1 MTKVSKGVI
10 ALAALAAAAVV
21 LTGCAGS
28 GGSSASPSSSEWD
41 GEQIASAVIALP
53 AQTTSFDPTK
63 SASATDRV
71 AAALMFTA
79 LYLQKKD
86 GTVEPGLADG
96 PAVFNDDLTEAT
108 VKMKAANFS
117 DGSPITANDV
127 VATIEREQSVEDS
140 VIASTT
146 GKIKTVEAI
155 DDSTVKFTFV
165 SPYPSFEGVAGLL
178 SIYPAAELTDP
189 DAYYEA
195 PTVTS
200 GQYTITGGWASNKL
214 ELDANPE
221 FWGGDPAVE
230 KITFQV
236 LADGNSALSQLQSGQ
251 IDFAGDLAPS
261 YIGQV
266 TDTPGLRVE
275 VSQVFGFFD
284 LRLRNDHAP
293 FDDANVRKAVNAALD
308 RTQIVS
314 SIWGEYNT
322 PQSGF
327 WPVGME
333 GNDPDK
339 SVKQD
344 LEGAKELLK
353 GTACE
358 SGCTVDMIYSDQDFA
373 FSQQL
378 ALMVQ
383 EQLGKIGIT
392 LNLENLD
399 GATLVDRLFA
409 GQFDMAPGA
418 MTSGTNTPDQ
428 LLNLALNGNGPLS
441 AEFTGYNSDEMNALI
456 ETAITTTGEDR
467 TTAVDQIETLFS
479 EDQPL
484 VTVAPWVRGSA
495 TKLPEGVFSLV
506 GASAIMATV
515 K

>member
-10 ALAALAAAAVV
+10 AVAALAVAAVTM
-21 LTGCAGS
+21 TGCAGG
-28 GGSSASPSSSEWD
+28 GGSSASPSSSAWD
-41 GEQIASAVIALP
+41 GKQIASSVIALP
-53 AQTTSFDPTK
+53 AQTTSFNPTK

-96 PAVFNDDLTEAT
+96 KAVFNDDLTEAT
-108 VKMKAANFS
+108 VKLKDAKFS
-117 DGSPITANDV
+117 DGTAITANDV
-127 VATIEREQSVEDS
+127 VATIKWEQSVPDS

-146 GKIKTVEAI
+146 KKIKAVEAI

-178 SIYPAAELTDP
+178 SIYPAAQLSDP
-189 DAYYEA
+189 DTYFKA

-200 GQYTITGGWASNKL
+200 GQYTIEKGWASNKL
-214 ELDANPE
+214 ELDENADY
-221 FWGGDPAVE
+221 WGGTPAV
-230 KITFQV
+230 KHVTFQV
-236 LADGNSALSQLQSGQ
+236 IADGNSALSQLQSGQ
-251 IDFAGDLAPS
+251 VDFAGDLAPS
-261 YIGQV
+261 YISQV

-275 VSQVFGFFD
+275 ISQVFGFFD
-284 LRLRNDHAP
+284 LRMQNQHAP
-293 FDDANVRKAVNAALD
+293 FNDVKVRQAVNAALD
-308 RTQIVS
+308 RTTIVK
-314 SIWGEYNT
+314 SIWGKYNT

-333 GNDPDK
+333 GNDPSK

-344 LEGAKELLK
+344 LDGAKALLK

-358 SGCTVDMIYSDQDFA
+358 SGCTVDMIYSDEDFA

-392 LNLENLD
+392 LKLENLD

-409 GQFDMAPGA
+409 GKFDMAPGA

-428 LLNLALNGNGPLS
+428 LLNLALNGKGPLH
-441 AEFTGYNSDEMNALI
+441 AEFTGYNSDEMNTLI
-456 ETAITTTGEDR
+456 ETAITNTGDKR
-467 TTAVDQIETLFS
+467 KAAVDQIETLFS
-479 EDQPL
+479 ADQSL
-484 VTVAPWVRGSA
+484 ATLAPWVRGSA
-495 TKLPEGVFSLV
+495 TKLPEVCSPL
-506 GASAIMATV
+506 SARPQSWQR
-515 K
+515 

>member
-10 ALAALAAAAVV
+10 ALAALAASALAI
-21 LTGCAGS
+21 TGCAGG
-28 GGSSASPSSSEWD
+28 GGSSATSSSAAWD
-41 GEQIASAVIALP
+41 GKQIASAVIALP
-53 AQTTSFDPTK
+53 AQTTSFNPTE

-71 AAALMFTA
+71 AAALMSSA
-79 LYLQKKD
+79 LYLQKED

-96 PAVFNDDLTEAT
+96 EAVFNDDLTEAT
-108 VKMKAANFS
+108 VKLREATFS

-127 VATIEREQSVEDS
+127 VATIQYEQSVPES

-146 GKIKTVEAI
+146 GKIKTVEAV
-155 DDSTVKFTFV
+155 DDGTVKFTFV

-178 SIYPAAELTDP
+178 SIYPAAELADP
-189 DAYYEA
+189 DAYFKA

-200 GQYTITGGWASNKL
+200 GQYTIKSGWASNKL

-221 FWGGDPAVE
+221 FWGGAPAIEHV
-230 KITFQV
+230 TFQI

-251 IDFAGDLAPS
+251 VDFAGDLAPS
-261 YIGQV
+261 YISQV
-266 TDTPGLRVE
+266 EDTPGLRVE

-293 FDDANVRKAVNAALD
+293 FDDANVRKAVNAAID
-308 RTQIVS
+308 RTAIVS
-314 SIWGEYNT
+314 GIWGEYNA

-327 WPVGME
+327 WPAGME

-339 SVKQD
+339 SVEQD
-344 LEGAKELLK
+344 LDGAKELLA

-392 LNLENLD
+392 LNLQNLD
-399 GATLVDRLFA
+399 GATLIDRLFA
-409 GQFDMAPGA
+409 GDFDLAPGA

-456 ETAITTTGEDR
+456 ETAITNTAEKR
-467 TTAVDQIETLFS
+467 TEAVEQIETLFS
-479 EDQPL
+479 EDQSL
-484 VTVAPWVRGSA
+484 VTIAPWVRGSA